1 MKKVTV
7 IIEVANDGGF
17 SCYMADD
24 IEGLGLMGYGDT
36 AEEAKNDLLVAYEE
50 IKELNK
56 EEGKETPVLEFSF
69 KYDIASFFDYY
80 KMLNVTEVARR
91 VGINPSLMR
100 RYRSGISH
108 ASQKQYD
115 KLRDYI
121 HRLGAELSAAQF

>member
-7 IIEVANDGGF
+7 IIEVSNDGGF

-24 IEGLGLMGYGDT
+24 IEGFGLMGYGDT
-36 AEEAKNDLLVAYEE
+36 AEEAKNDLLVAYDE

-56 EEGKETPVLEFSF
+56 EEGKETPALEFSF